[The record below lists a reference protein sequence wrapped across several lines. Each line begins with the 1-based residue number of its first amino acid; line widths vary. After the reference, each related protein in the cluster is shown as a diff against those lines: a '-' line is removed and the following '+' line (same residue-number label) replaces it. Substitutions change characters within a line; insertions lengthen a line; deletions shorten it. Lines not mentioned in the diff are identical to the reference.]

1 MTYEFNWKVGGIK
14 MKVLITGI
22 NGRIGQ
28 YVAKGLIKK
37 GFELIGLDKAD
48 TICVDLKCCSYVKAD
63 ITDKNDLKKA
73 LNGYK
78 IEAVIHLAALAH
90 FSSNNIALE
99 DFMKINYEGA
109 LNVAELAHHCGAK
122 KALFSSTVEVYGHTD
137 VIVVDENTVCNPI
150 TNYGKSKYEA
160 EKKLKSYFDSVG
172 IEYYVYRF
180 TPVYL
185 PEYTKDLDKRV
196 LLPKRLG
203 SFYFK
208 EGKHKFSLCS
218 VNNIVDSVVAFAEGR
233 VEPDTYIVSDKEA
246 LTAKELAIMKKQNG
260 EAKVVIR
267 MPYGLMYVG
276 IRMVSWVLAI
286 FGKAENGLLINNFNK
301 LAKPIYFDS
310 SKLAKIVNLKWN
322 ITNTLNSK

>member
-1 MTYEFNWKVGGIK
+1 MQKL
-14 MKVLITGI
+14 KVLITGI

-28 YVAKGLIKK
+28 YVAKGLIKN
-37 GFELIGLDKAD
+37 GFKIIGLDKAD
-48 TICVDLKCCSYVKAD
+48 TICKNLECCSYVKAD
-63 ITDKNDLKKA
+63 ITDKNNLIKT

-78 IEAVIHLAALAH
+78 IDAVIHLAALAH
-90 FSSNNIALE
+90 FSSNNISLE

-109 LNVAELAHHCGAK
+109 LNVAELAYHCCANK
-122 KALFSSTVEVYGHTD
+122 VLFSSTVEVYGQID
-137 VIVVDENTVCNPI
+137 ELIVDEDTVCNPI

-196 LLPKRLG
+196 LLPKGLG

-208 EGKHKFSLCS
+208 DGEHKFSLCS
-218 VNNIVDSVVAFAEGR
+218 VNNIVDSIVTFAEGK
-233 VEPDTYIVSDKEA
+233 VEPGTYIVSDKET
-246 LTAKELAIMKKQNG
+246 LSAKEIAIMKKQNG

-267 MPYGLMYVG
+267 MPYGLMLIG
-276 IRMVSWVLAI
+276 IRIISTVLVF
-286 FGKAENGLLINNFNK
+286 FGKSEKGLIINNFNK
-301 LAKPIYFDS
+301 LAKPICFDS
-310 SKLAKIVNLKWN
+310 SKLAKRVGFKWN
-322 ITNTLNSK
+322 ITNTLNSN